1 MGAGNA
7 GTRSA
12 TLRFGHLIFCL
23 FEDYIVLDM
32 AKPAKDPV
40 ASIRQSLLDGM
51 AGYMKVAPDYYT
63 QADIDSCAKIVDAYV
78 ARIGTAKSL
87 SDKEIRKTVKDVV
100 LALNALNESCGHK
113 LIETDQ
119 REYLCELILI
129 AAQRAGLKTDDD
141 ITEEWRDW

>member
-1 MGAGNA
+1 
-7 GTRSA
+7 
-12 TLRFGHLIFCL
+12 
-23 FEDYIVLDM
+23 M
-32 AKPAKDPV
+32 AKPAKDPI

-51 AGYMKVAPDYYT
+51 ARYMKVVPDYYT
-63 QADIDSCAKIVDAYV
+63 QADIDSCAKIVDAYL

-87 SDKEIRKTVKDVV
+87 SDKEIRKMVQDVV
-100 LALNALNESCGHK
+100 LALNALNEGCRHK

-129 AAQRAGLKTDDD
+129 AAQRAGLETDDD